1 MIPLR
6 VYLLGG
12 AVAAVLLAGW
22 VLYKGVYNKGFNAS
36 EQLQEKKLNTLK
48 EKTNAAKTD
57 ALTADPS
64 DVDKRL
70 HDKYSRQ
77 D

>member
-1 MIPLR
+1 MISLR
-6 VYLLGG
+6 TYILGG
-12 AVAAVLLAGW
+12 VIVAVLIAGW
-22 VLYKGVYNKGFNAS
+22 VLYSGVYNKGFNAS
-36 EQLQEKKLNTLK
+36 EQLQEKKLNTIK

-70 HDKYSRQ
+70 HDKYRRQ

>member
-6 VYLLGG
+6 AYFIGG
-12 AVAAVLLAGW
+12 AVLLVLIAAY
-22 VLYKGVYNKGFNAS
+22 VLYSGVYSKGFKAS

-48 EKTNAAKTD
+48 EKTNAVKTD

-64 DVDKRL
+64 DVDRRL
-70 HDKYSRQ
+70 LDKYRRQ

>member
-1 MIPLR
+1 MIPLK

-12 AVAAVLLAGW
+12 AVVAVLLAGW
-22 VLYKGVYNKGFNAS
+22 VLYSGVYNKGFTAS
-36 EQLQEKKLNTLK
+36 EQLQEKKLNTIK

-70 HDKYSRQ
+70 RDKYRRE